1 MELIMKK
8 KQVIVKPIKA
18 TIIIKGSYAKEIL
31 NEIKNQPSDQSG
43 KRNQAALS
51 LLNKLRVNN

>member
-1 MELIMKK
+1 MKK